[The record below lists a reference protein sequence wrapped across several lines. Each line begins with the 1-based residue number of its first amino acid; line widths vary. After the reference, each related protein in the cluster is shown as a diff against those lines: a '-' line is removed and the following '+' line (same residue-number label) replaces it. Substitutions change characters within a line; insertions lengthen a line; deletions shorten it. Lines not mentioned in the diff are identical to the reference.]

1 MRRARISI
9 LVSMIALMPRG
20 ALAADATTSLSW
32 TEVVR
37 INDTKYARTVFVA
50 REGAVVDGFAKY
62 WGRMVYTTPHPV
74 GVYDNALIAPENSKG
89 QTQFI
94 EMWTLHLMDCN
105 KKTVAT
111 SKSDFYDAGGK
122 IVSRGLL
129 NQGPI
134 AVEPK
139 SLHAL
144 AAEIVCH

>member
-1 MRRARISI
+1 
-9 LVSMIALMPRG
+9 MIALVSQS
-20 ALAADATTSLSW
+20 AFAADAPAPLSW

-50 REGAVVDGFAKY
+50 REGAVADGFAKY

-74 GVYDNALIAPENSKG
+74 GIYDNALIALENSKG

-94 EMWTLHLMDCN
+94 EMWTLHLMDCT
-105 KKTVAT
+105 KQTVAT
-111 SKSDFYDAGGK
+111 SKSDFYDVSGK

-134 AVEPK
+134 PVEPK

>member
-1 MRRARISI
+1 MRRAQVSI

-20 ALAADATTSLSW
+20 ALAADAAPSLSW
-32 TEVVR
+32 AEVVR
-37 INDTKYARTVFVA
+37 IADTKYARTVFVA

-74 GVYDNALIAPENSKG
+74 GIYDNQLIAPENSKG

-105 KKTVAT
+105 KQTVAT
-111 SKSDFYDAGGK
+111 SKSDFYDVSGK
-122 IVSRGLL
+122 IVSRGLM
-129 NQGPI
+129 NIGPAPI
-134 AVEPK
+134 EPK